1 MSKNNNMSDKT
12 RATIAQAMQDSNIVE
27 VIKAVQKGGP
37 KAPPPSEERR
47 GYLRGECAAHSS
59 QLYRPILANI
69 GEKCT

>member
-37 KAPPPSEERR
+37 KASPPSEEERIFERR
-47 GYLRGECAAHSS
+47 MCSTF
-59 QLYRPILANI
+59 LATISPDI
-69 GEKCT
+69 GQYW